1 MVAATKT
8 VAGGITFNQRTC
20 SPLTCNQNRK
30 EVIEKDRIDRMA
42 KITGKFRVQNKSMYS
57 VQEEY
62 TQ

>member
-1 MVAATKT
+1 M
-8 VAGGITFNQRTC
+8 
-20 SPLTCNQNRK
+20 
-30 EVIEKDRIDRMA
+30 EKDRIIRMT